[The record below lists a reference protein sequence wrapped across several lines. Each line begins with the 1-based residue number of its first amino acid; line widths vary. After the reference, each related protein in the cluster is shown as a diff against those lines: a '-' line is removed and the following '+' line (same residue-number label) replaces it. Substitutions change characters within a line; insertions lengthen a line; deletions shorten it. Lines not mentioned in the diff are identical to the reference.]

1 MSEWEQPAEGSEVSQ
16 HARWEGME
24 GFSVLEHGVPPGGSG
39 SGGGGGVVM
48 VKNLRSQA

>member
-1 MSEWEQPAEGSEVSQ
+1 MGEWEQPVEGSEVSQ

-39 SGGGGGVVM
+39 LGGSVVM